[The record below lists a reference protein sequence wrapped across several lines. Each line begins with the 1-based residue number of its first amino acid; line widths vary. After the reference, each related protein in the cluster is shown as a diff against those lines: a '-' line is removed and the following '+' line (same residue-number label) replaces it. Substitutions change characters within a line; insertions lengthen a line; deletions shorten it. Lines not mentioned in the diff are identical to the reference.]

1 MYSIKA
7 NPADKLPDAIIV
19 TKDQSKEK
27 KLYNRDRN
35 ILQPIYLLINKLFLS
50 YIYASLMLTKYL
62 IKGIQG
68 YIDIIVSFNHKANA
82 LHCSWLMVDYRI
94 NAQIGPYNYLC
105 WHNVIRSILYHI
117 VQHFLLDFIYFAD
130 ISNLFLQG

>member
-27 KLYNRDRN
+27 KLYKRDRN
-35 ILQPIYLLINKLFLS
+35 ILQPIFLPINSLFVVYFCVLDVDQVP
-50 YIYASLMLTKYL
+50 Y
-62 IKGIQG
+62 KGIQG
-68 YIDIIVSFNHKANA
+68 YIDIIVSFNHKANS
-82 LHCSWLMVDYRI
+82 LHCSCLMVDYRI
-94 NAQIGPYNYLC
+94 KAQIGPQNYLC

-130 ISNLFLQG
+130 TSDLFLQG